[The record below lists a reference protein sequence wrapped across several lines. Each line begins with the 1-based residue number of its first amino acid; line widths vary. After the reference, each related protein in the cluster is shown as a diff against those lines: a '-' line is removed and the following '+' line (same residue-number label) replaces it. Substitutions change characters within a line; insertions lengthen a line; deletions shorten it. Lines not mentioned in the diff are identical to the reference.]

1 MTMIAFSTLTNR
13 TISQSKREGSAII
26 MAISSPAS
34 RHCLHGWKQIARYF
48 GLNERT
54 MRRWEQT
61 RQLPVRRYPGRQ
73 SSVFAYED
81 ELEAWRDG
89 TFQVSGDGSLNG

>member
-1 MTMIAFSTLTNR
+1 MTAPMTPR
-13 TISQSKREGSAII
+13 R
-26 MAISSPAS
+26 
-34 RHCLHGWKQIARYF
+34 RCLQGWKKIAKYF
-48 GLNERT
+48 GLTERT
-54 MRRWEQT
+54 LRRWEQT